1 MTLGSKNEILRYF
14 HNEMYLSQEQTN
26 TIWNFEILLI
36 FKISAI
42 FRSRAVGQKILCL
55 YQA

>member
-36 FKISAI
+36 FKIPAI